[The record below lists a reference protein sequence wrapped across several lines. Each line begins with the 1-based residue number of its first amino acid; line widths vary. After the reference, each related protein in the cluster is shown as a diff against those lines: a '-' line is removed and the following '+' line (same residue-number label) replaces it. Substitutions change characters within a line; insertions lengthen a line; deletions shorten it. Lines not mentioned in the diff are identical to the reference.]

1 MAEGQALI
9 GARSRIGRVA
19 VYAVLVVVAVAAV
32 APIVATVLGGFK
44 SLGDL
49 RVNPAGLPREWI
61 WSNYLGILTSA
72 TYWRML
78 VNSFLIAGWS
88 VVFTIVFASMLAFA
102 FAQFQFRGKRAL
114 LSYVTLGLMFPTAT
128 AVVPLFVILTQ
139 LGLVDS
145 HLGVI
150 LPKVAGGMTMAVLLF
165 YKFFQGI
172 PRDMADAAEVD
183 GCGHFTFY
191 WRILMP
197 LSTPIIATV
206 AIVNFVASWN
216 LYFLPMIL
224 LNSPE
229 LFTWPIGLMDY
240 TDERG
245 TEWQMICA
253 YVTLTMLPMVI
264 VFLAAQK
271 HIIAG
276 LTAGAVKS

>member
-1 MAEGQALI
+1 MAEDQTLI
-9 GARSRIGRVA
+9 GARSRISRVC
-19 VYAVLVVVAVAAV
+19 VYAVLSVVAVAAL

-49 RVNPAGLPREWI
+49 RVNPAGLPSEWI
-61 WSNYLGILTSA
+61 WANYLSILGSG
-72 TYWRML
+72 TYWRMML
-78 VNSFLIAGWS
+78 NSFLIAAWS
-88 VVFTIVFASMLAFA
+88 VVFTVVFASMVAFA
-102 FAQFQFRGKRAL
+102 FAQFQFRGKKAL
-114 LSYVTLGLMFPTAT
+114 MSYITLGLMFPTAT

-139 LGLVDS
+139 FGLVDS

-165 YKFFQGI
+165 YKFFQGM
-172 PRDMADAAEVD
+172 PRDLSDAAEVD
-183 GCGHFTFY
+183 GCSHFTFY
-191 WRILMP
+191 WRILLP
-197 LSTPIIATV
+197 LSAPIIATV

-276 LTAGAVKS
+276 LTSGAVKS